1 MHDKMMLDLGFV
13 QMRLM
18 FAKAPKQQAE
28 AVASLPPSLLLP
40 DQQQQRPTA
49 SIAVA
54 QQ

>member
-1 MHDKMMLDLGFV
+1 MHDKMMLDLRFV

-28 AVASLPPSLLLP
+28 AVALLLP